1 MIPPI
6 IILIILILYLGVRIN
21 IEKFTSTYKIIV
33 SGSDSLTNKIQINGQ
48 DATDKFYHLYEHFG
62 KNYFTQEDY
71 NGGLVRPILTF
82 ESYRECPVLYNLYK
96 GLSNES
102 NQIENLEGLRFR
114 SQVQSLF
121 YNIDGD
127 IEVDYPIIDLKT
139 EESTDK
145 KNKPEIYFYIKN
157 DSMKNIKYLDDGY
170 KFSQKEVTFG
180 VQEIFTILDLLKFL
194 DFCFTTITWAAVH
207 IDLLKLVDNHFYVM
221 ECQNPQCNAT
231 KKRFYYQ
238 LPVRL
243 HLQCLEQGKT
253 YTRAKCNNCCSNIV
267 VYFDSL
273 PSKFANIDYISP
285 TPSPSFHNLIK

>member
-1 MIPPI
+1 MIPRI

-21 IEKFTSTYKIIV
+21 VEKFTSTYQIIV
-33 SGSDSLTNKIQINGQ
+33 SGSNSLTNTIQINGQ

-62 KNYFTQEDY
+62 KNYFTQDEY
-71 NGGLVRPILTF
+71 LSGLVRPLLTF
-82 ESYRECPVLYNLYK
+82 ESYLECPVLYNLFR
-96 GLSNES
+96 GLSDKS

-127 IEVDYPIIDLKT
+127 IDVDYPIIDLKT

-145 KNKPEIYFYIKN
+145 KNKPNIYF
-157 DSMKNIKYLDDGY
+157 NIKSEKNLYYLDTEN
-170 KFSQKEVTFG
+170 KISQKEVTFE
-180 VQEIFTILDLLKFL
+180 VQENFTILDLLKFL
-194 DFCFTTITWAAVH
+194 DFCFTTITWSAVH

-221 ECQNPQCNAT
+221 ECQNPHCNT
-231 KKRFYYQ
+231 TKRFYYQ

-273 PSKFANIDYISP
+273 PSKFANLEYINS
-285 TPSPSFHNLIK
+285 THSPSFHNLIE